1 MCSLISITRY
11 YMCMEEQGRFI
22 VLCGKKNNIKR
33 LKYYHGLIKHFV
45 LYLSRDLTKL
55 LATPVLTFLFPTI
68 HQHLRDPKRFLFS
81 FPRITECSPHL
92 SPIYF
97 SCALGWEREE
107 KKKKKASY
115 CAAQLSTIFQHPS
128 PPLTCAGRQESWRD
142 PTDGFPQA

>member
-1 MCSLISITRY
+1 
-11 YMCMEEQGRFI
+11 MCMEEQGRFI

-81 FPRITECSPHL
+81 FPRITECSPRL

-107 KKKKKASY
+107 KKKKKSFLLCCTVINYFPA
-115 CAAQLSTIFQHPS
+115 PV
-128 PPLTCAGRQESWRD
+128 PPADVRGEAGEL
-142 PTDGFPQA
+142 A